1 VLLKQ
6 NYNDSIAKNIGG
18 VKMNARKYAMIV
30 GLIGIMS
37 FSLVGCK
44 ANAEVL
50 EPSQG
55 IPVEAIS
62 VEEVNRQVDLKYKG
76 MVVPEDQ
83 VAYAFKTG
91 GRLET
96 LNVKPGDSVK
106 VGDVLATMENT
117 DLSLQLSSASAQL
130 QSAQKDV
137 KKAEESWAY
146 NKDQLDKMKQLY
158 ESGGISKNQLDQ
170 MQLNYDISESSLAQA
185 REGSKAAQA
194 GYEINNRL
202 LDEAVLIAK
211 EDGVVLGTEFEVGE
225 LMGAQKP
232 VVMMRSETQVVQV
245 GVSETDIDSIAMET
259 PVVIED
265 DGLSFEGVI
274 VEINDVPDMATRT
287 YLVKVRVEGYGFRI
301 GAITD
306 VAFTTGNEDGVWIPT
321 TAVLSDGEKFVY
333 VVEEGRAFKRTVA
346 IAGVN
351 GFELQIEGVKPG
363 TEVVVGGMKKLTD
376 GTEVVIVEAE

>member
-1 VLLKQ
+1 M
-6 NYNDSIAKNIGG
+6 ST
-18 VKMNARKYAMIV
+18 RKYAMIV

-44 ANAEVL
+44 ANAEEIEL
-50 EPSQG
+50 SQG

-62 VEEVNRQVDLKYKG
+62 VEEVSRQVELKYKG
-76 MVVPEDQ
+76 TVVPEDQ

-96 LNVKPGDSVK
+96 LNVKLGDSVK

-117 DLSLQLSSASAQL
+117 DLSLQLSSASAQV

-158 ESGGISKNQLDQ
+158 VSGGISKNQLDQ
-170 MQLNYDISESSLAQA
+170 IQLTVDISESSLAQA
-185 REGSKAAQA
+185 RQGSKAAQA

-202 LDEAVLIAK
+202 LEDAVLIAK
-211 EDGVVLGTEFEVGE
+211 EDGVVLSTEVEVGE

-245 GVSETDIDSIAMET
+245 GVSESDVDSITMET

-265 DGLSFEGVI
+265 NGLSFEGVI
-274 VEINDVPDMATRT
+274 VEINNVPDMATRT

-306 VAFTTGNEDGVWIPT
+306 VTFTTGNEDGVWIPT
-321 TAVLSDGEKFVY
+321 RAVLSDGEKFVY
-333 VVEEGRAFKRTVA
+333 VVEEGRVFKRTVA

-351 GFELQIEGVKPG
+351 GFELQIEGVEPG